1 MSASPRAALLLLVCS
16 LCCGPS
22 IAQQAGAQSVE
33 SFYKGRTV
41 TMLVG
46 TSPGGIND
54 ISARLV
60 ARHLSRF
67 IAGNPNIIVQ
77 NNPGGG
83 GLVTA
88 NRLYFNSD
96 KDGSVLAKLER
107 AVPQLAIQGHPNAQ
121 FDPAKF
127 TWLGSLSS
135 YADDA
140 YLMLVNA
147 QHAAK
152 TVADLKTPG
161 IEVVLGADN
170 AASSNLIFAVIAKEV
185 LGLNVNVVRGYT
197 GAAPLFLAMQRGEL
211 DGQMVGLSSVRTGQ
225 RDLWMRRAFRPL
237 MAFGRTRRHAE
248 FSGHADRPRARRR
261 CRRAVAHRIRGAA
274 ILHGAAVRRA
284 SRRSPGSR
292 QGAADGVH
300 GDVPGQGLCRGSR
313 EARHRREPD
322 RRRGDLDLAGAHRR
336 HAERGDRAL
345 QRARRREEVAR
356 SQACVHAAPLID
368 GSIAHASLGTL
379 SGLLRIHQHEQDAT
393 RLRAAIDPGV
403 VGRLLDHD
411 VAFTC
416 TTESSSIM
424 SISPDKIT
432 A

>member
-1 MSASPRAALLLLVCS
+1 MSASPRMTLLVLVCS
-16 LCCGPS
+16 LCCGPP
-22 IAQQAGAQSVE
+22 AAAQSVE

-67 IAGNPNIIVQ
+67 IAGNPTIIVQ

-96 KDGSVLAKLER
+96 KDGAVLAKLER
-107 AVPQLAIQGHPNAQ
+107 AVPQLAIQGNPNAQ

-135 YADDA
+135 YGDDA

-147 QHAAK
+147 DHPAK
-152 TVADLKTPG
+152 AVTDLKG
-161 IEVVLGADN
+161 SAMRVVLGADN
-170 AASSNLIFAVIAKEV
+170 AASSNLIFALISKEM
-185 LGLNVNVVRGYT
+185 LGLNVTVVRGYT

-248 FSGHADRPRARRR
+248 FPDMPIARELTGDAGAPSLIAFAELPFFMALPFAAPPDVPPDRAQALRTAFMAM
-261 CRRAVAHRIRGAA
+261 CRDKGFVEEAERLGIDMSPIDGDA
-274 ILHGAAVRRA
+274 ILTLLARTAAT
-284 SRRSPGSR
+284 PK
-292 QGAADGVH
+292 
-300 GDVPGQGLCRGSR
+300 DVI
-313 EARHRREPD
+313 ARYN
-322 RRRGDLDLAGAHRR
+322 AI
-336 HAERGDRAL
+336 AER
-345 QRARRREEVAR
+345 
-356 SQACVHAAPLID
+356 
-368 GSIAHASLGTL
+368 
-379 SGLLRIHQHEQDAT
+379 
-393 RLRAAIDPGV
+393 
-403 VGRLLDHD
+403 
-411 VAFTC
+411 
-416 TTESSSIM
+416 
-424 SISPDKIT
+424 K
-432 A
+432 

>member
-1 MSASPRAALLLLVCS
+1 MFARRTAVLLLICGLFCELVATR
-16 LCCGPS
+16 P
-22 IAQQAGAQSVE
+22 AAAQSVE
-33 SFYKGRTV
+33 SFYRSRTV

-67 IAGNPNIIVQ
+67 VPGNPTIVVQ

-88 NRLYFNSD
+88 NRLYVNSD

-107 AVPQLAIQGHPNAQ
+107 AVPQLAIQGNANAQ

-147 QHAAK
+147 NHPAK
-152 TVADLKTPG
+152 TAADLKAPG
-161 IEVVLGADN
+161 MGVVLGADN

-185 LGLNVNVVRGYT
+185 LGLNVTVVRGYT

-225 RDLWMRRAFRPL
+225 RDLWRKGAFRPL
-237 MAFGRTRRHAE
+237 MAFGRDHRHPDFPDMPIARELTADPGARALIEFAE
-248 FSGHADRPRARRR
+248 LPFFMALPFAAPPDLPPERAAALQSAFTAM
-261 CRRAVAHRIRGAA
+261 CRDKAFIAEAQHLGIELSPIDGAA
-274 ILHGAAVRRA
+274 IVALLAHTAAT
-284 SRRSPGSR
+284 P
-292 QGAADGVH
+292 
-300 GDVPGQGLCRGSR
+300 
-313 EARHRREPD
+313 
-322 RRRGDLDLAGAHRR
+322 
-336 HAERGDRAL
+336 
-345 QRARRREEVAR
+345 
-356 SQACVHAAPLID
+356 
-368 GSIAHASLGTL
+368 
-379 SGLLRIHQHEQDAT
+379 
-393 RLRAAIDPGV
+393 
-403 VGRLLDHD
+403 HD
-411 VAFTC
+411 V
-416 TTESSSIM
+416 
-424 SISPDKIT
+424 IT
-432 A
+432 RYNAIGERK